1 MTHFED
7 GKEMHGSYRACF
19 SVFSCFS
26 KVFLFSCYLLFF
38 LFVCFFQV
46 KILNFQLFFYT
57 RFLQILENLEN
68 SINFIKVKEKSGIFF
83 NTEGTVYIL
92 SFIFKNDFFHVYFL
106 AYFIELVCFKALFY
120 LY

>member
-7 GKEMHGSYRACF
+7 GKEMYSSYGACF
-19 SVFSCFS
+19 PVFSCFS

-68 SINFIKVKEKSGIFF
+68 SINFIKVREKSGIF
-83 NTEGTVYIL
+83 NTEGAVYIL
-92 SFIFKNDFFHVYFL
+92 SFIFKNDFFLVYFL
-106 AYFIELVCFKALFY
+106 AYFIELVCFKALLY